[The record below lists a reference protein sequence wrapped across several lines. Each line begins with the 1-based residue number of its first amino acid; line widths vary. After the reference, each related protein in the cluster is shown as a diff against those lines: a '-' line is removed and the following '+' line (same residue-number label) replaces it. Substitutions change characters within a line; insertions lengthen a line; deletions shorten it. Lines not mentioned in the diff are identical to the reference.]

1 MRAGYLEDAA
11 VESNSETSES
21 LAYLN
26 TSAKV
31 KEKKNTYFSPVKVVM
46 TFMALLVAVVMAV
59 LPFAS
64 REQAVAELASYNIE
78 PDDMS
83 AVQAAVNNG
92 ELNLP
97 NDSNVSA
104 AFMNMCKG
112 IGSGMN
118 TSTSGLGATGAPNKD
133 ASNRK
138 WTIQEAYGDGMK
150 LSVYYGEGQGDWFT
164 ADVGTDRGMDYGNYG
179 DFADS
184 LFSEQRGFANC
195 FFAPV
200 TAHFLPYIPFEI
212 ASITTGIAS
221 WISSLAFSTNF
232 ICQNPENPSG
242 ACVNLVALIG
252 GENQN
257 DNGGL
262 IGALTSSIYM
272 PLILFPVLIGAF
284 ALVHTGLIKRQ
295 FRQAF
300 GQLLWM
306 GAAFVI
312 GLGLLLNPVLLSR
325 APMALMN
332 SITACIVGAVNGQNC
347 LESTSSSA
355 SGTRDAQENW
365 GAGRECLSNAG
376 GLSTDEQMSMIVNGM
391 GCNIYMAFNIQPWSQ
406 AMFGRSYNDMDTSNP
421 RTAEAI
427 EAAGLSADDFTVNL
441 RSSESMNEMAKASS
455 GSAANAD
462 AQKRYTLDDDSD
474 TISNVAAY
482 QMMLGSR
489 AEGSS
494 TGIQTLESTGRD
506 INDSNPN
513 VDARWFNMVVYAAND
528 AETWSNWAP
537 AGDTMHRIGIGFL
550 AMISSFM
557 GSLIIIIVSAFALVY
572 YIGAALLMAFAPVFF
587 LIGVH
592 PTRGRRIFIGWF
604 EKVISN
610 VLKYIA
616 SALFLLVT
624 IMFYGAVLGN
634 AETIGTS
641 FIFVLILTMALFMYR
656 KEIVELIGRVNM
668 GGEQLSSAMSDKLK
682 QGVDRF
688 GRTAKATAAG
698 AAGGMI
704 AGRMSGEG
712 KAARM
717 EAKRQGKNFF
727 SQVGAGMAAN
737 TQHMARGAM
746 TGGKNELTRDL
757 QYGRNFIGGMSR
769 QAERTAS
776 DLQQANKLDSQQAS
790 FGAGT
795 AATALADSTSQQRAA
810 SQNEAD
816 LRKTGKD
823 SVDNINQFNQ
833 DYDQQMSGKRAEYDT
848 LREKSQK
855 DSDLQNEALDSSK
868 EAYIEDAGDR
878 GISEEDATVATIAGE
893 QYIKHSINAED
904 LERQNEN
911 MKVEAQ
917 EYSLKLE
924 EAIEAGD
931 NEAIMTIQPIV
942 SGFDKEFAQNNE
954 RIANNREQMRAIEQ
968 EHNQDGELSVFVEQY
983 NDQYLAAAEE
993 AGHEYTAEDATRLE
1007 RVAGEINSSD
1017 SKHAEEVTAKMDEGV
1032 QQWRTAVAEKAGA
1045 QAYDK
1050 SLRRR
1055 INEKGGEVSEAE
1067 MDTLKAK
1074 ATEDAEI
1081 VKGKALEKFDSKY
1094 MAEMEFKAKDLES
1107 ATQAG
1112 ASPAGA
1118 GVSAMPNPPNS
1129 GGGGSGGGGGDD
1141 SGGGYQGGN
1150 DSGGDDQGGYRG
1162 NSGGSGGGYQGGNS
1176 GGGYQG
1182 SNERQG
1188 YQGNNERSG
1197 GYSGGKPDVDPQEYA
1212 RGADQYERQQDEQA
1226 SRVPS
1231 FQEKVAN
1238 ASEVVNPHTKG
1249 DFGALFSDKPLT
1261 KESLYKIQ
1269 DELNAFDRNKT
1280 GTKEE
1285 SQALWELFDQHNV
1298 LSTSSESTPSQ
1309 PSRRTTNRAAGGADS
1324 AGQSRLRRGI
1334 PKSDKKPVS
1343 PQEYAQGADAHEKRQ
1358 DNRFDPNAQQ
1368 GVPVKRDARTGK
1380 YRAEGFP
1387 GFFDT
1392 AREAFQAANPPRR
1405 RNSIPKRTNKDE
1417 G

>member
-1 MRAGYLEDAA
+1 MRAGYIQDAA

-26 TSAKV
+26 TNAKV
-31 KEKKNTYFSPVKVVM
+31 KKKKNTYFSPVKVILA
-46 TFMALLVAVVMAV
+46 FMALLVAVVMAV
-59 LPFAS
+59 VPFVS
-64 REQAVAELASYNIE
+64 REQAVAEFASHNLE
-78 PDDMS
+78 PGDLD
-83 AVQAAVNNG
+83 AVQTAVNNG
-92 ELNLP
+92 DVNLP

-118 TSTSGLGATGAPNKD
+118 TSSSGLGSSGAPNKD
-133 ASNRK
+133 ADNRK

-150 LSVYYGEGQGDWFT
+150 LTVYYGEGQGDWFT
-164 ADVGTDRGMDYGNYG
+164 ADVGTDRGMGYGNYG

-212 ASITTGIAS
+212 ASITTSIAS

-232 ICQNPENPSG
+232 ICQDPENPSG
-242 ACVNLVALIG
+242 ACVNLIGLIG
-252 GENQN
+252 GAN
-257 DNGGL
+257 DNDSGGL

-284 ALVHTGLIKRQ
+284 ALIYTGFFKKEYRKS
-295 FRQAF
+295 F

-306 GAAFVI
+306 MTAFVI
-312 GLGLLLNPVLLSR
+312 GLGLLLNPALLSR

-347 LESTSSSA
+347 LESTSSGA
-355 SGTRDAQENW
+355 SGTSDAQENW
-365 GAGRECLSNAG
+365 GAGRECLSDAG

-441 RSSESMNEMAKASS
+441 RSSESMDEMAEASS

-494 TGIQTLESTGRD
+494 TGIKTLDSTGRE

-550 AMISSFM
+550 AMLSSFM

-572 YIGAALLMAFAPVFF
+572 YIGAALLMAFAPIFF

-592 PTRGRRIFIGWF
+592 PTRGRSIFLGWF
-604 EKVISN
+604 EKVVSN

-656 KEIVELIGRVNM
+656 KEIVELIGRANM

-682 QGVDRF
+682 QGVDRV

-717 EAKRQGKNFF
+717 DAKRQGKNFF

-737 TQHMARGAM
+737 TKHMARGAM
-746 TGGKNELTRDL
+746 TGGKNELSRDL

-776 DLQQANKLDSQQAS
+776 DLQQGNKLDSQQAS
-790 FGAGT
+790 FGSGR

-810 SQNEAD
+810 SQHESD
-816 LRKTGKD
+816 LRQTGRD
-823 SVDNINQFNQ
+823 SIDDVKQFNSQ
-833 DYDQQMSGKRAEYDT
+833 YDQEMSGKRAEYST
-848 LREKSQK
+848 LRDKAQK
-855 DSDLQNEALDSSK
+855 DSEIRDGALDSSK
-868 EAYIEDAGDR
+868 QAYIQDAEDR
-878 GISEEDATVATIAGE
+878 GINEEDASVVTVAGE
-893 QYIKHSINAED
+893 QYIRHSINAED
-904 LERQNEN
+904 LQRHNDAMQ
-911 MKVEAQ
+911 VEAQ

-924 EAIEAGD
+924 EAIESGD
-931 NEAIMTIQPIV
+931 NEAIMNIQPIV
-942 SGFDKEFAQNNE
+942 SGFDKQFAQNNE
-954 RIANNREQMRAIEQ
+954 QIANDRQQMSALEQQ
-968 EHNQDGELSVFVEQY
+968 HNQDGELSVFVEQY
-983 NDQYLAAAEE
+983 NNEYVSAAEE
-993 AGHEYTAEDATRLE
+993 AEHAYTADDETRLNS
-1007 RVAGEINSSD
+1007 VAREIESSD
-1017 SKHAEEVTAKMDEGV
+1017 HAHSKEVTAKMDEGV
-1032 QQWRTAVAEKAGA
+1032 EQWRTSIAEKAGA

-1055 INEKGGEVSEAE
+1055 INENGGNASEEE
-1067 MDTLKAK
+1067 MNDMKAK
-1074 ATEDAEI
+1074 ATEDAQK
-1081 VKGKALEKFDSKY
+1081 VKEKAIEKFDNKY
-1094 MAEMEFKAKDLES
+1094 MSEIQYEASDLER
-1107 ATQAG
+1107 G
-1112 ASPAGA
+1112 VASGLRPEGA
-1118 GVSAMPNPPNS
+1118 GMSVMPNTPNS
-1129 GGGGSGGGGGDD
+1129 GGSGSGNDGTGGGGSGGSGDNYGR
-1141 SGGGYQGGN
+1141 SGGGYQGNTGN
-1150 DSGGDDQGGYRG
+1150 RG
-1162 NSGGSGGGYQGGNS
+1162 QPDAYSANSDERPTGNRAAGGSDSAGQSRLKRPTGIPKS
-1176 GGGYQG
+1176 DMPL
-1182 SNERQG
+1182 S
-1188 YQGNNERSG
+1188 
-1197 GYSGGKPDVDPQEYA
+1197 PQEYA
-1212 RGADQYERQQDEQA
+1212 QGADAYERQQD
-1226 SRVPS
+1226 
-1231 FQEKVAN
+1231 
-1238 ASEVVNPHTKG
+1238 
-1249 DFGALFSDKPLT
+1249 
-1261 KESLYKIQ
+1261 
-1269 DELNAFDRNKT
+1269 
-1280 GTKEE
+1280 
-1285 SQALWELFDQHNV
+1285 SQAQ
-1298 LSTSSESTPSQ
+1298 Q
-1309 PSRRTTNRAAGGADS
+1309 QSRRTTNRAAGGSDS
-1324 AGQSRLRRGI
+1324 TGQSRLRRGI
-1334 PKSDKKPVS
+1334 PKSEPKPVS

-1368 GVPVKRDARTGK
+1368 GVPVKRDSRTGK

-1405 RNSIPKRTNKDE
+1405 RNSIPKRTQNDDE

>member
-1 MRAGYLEDAA
+1 MRAGYIEGAA
-11 VESNSETSES
+11 VENNSETSES

-26 TSAKV
+26 TSTKV

-46 TFMALLVAVVMAV
+46 TFMALLVAVGMAV
-59 LPFAS
+59 FPFVS
-64 REQAVAELASYNIE
+64 REQAVAELTSYNID
-78 PDDMS
+78 PDDMNT
-83 AVQAAVNNG
+83 VQTAVNNG
-92 ELNLP
+92 ELSLQQ
-97 NDSNVSA
+97 DSHVSA

-112 IGSGMN
+112 IGSGMT
-118 TSTSGLGATGAPNKD
+118 TSSSGLGTSGAPNKD
-133 ASNRK
+133 AENRK

-150 LSVYYGEGQGDWFT
+150 LSVYYGEGEGDWFT

-179 DFADS
+179 DFADN
-184 LFSEQRGFANC
+184 LFTEQRGFANC

-200 TAHFLPYIPFEI
+200 TSHFLPYIPFEI
-212 ASITTGIAS
+212 ANITTGIAS

-232 ICQNPENPSG
+232 ICQDPENPSG

-306 GAAFVI
+306 GAAFII

-347 LESTSSSA
+347 LESTSSASA
-355 SGTRDAQENW
+355 SGTEDAQANW
-365 GAGRECLSNAG
+365 GAGRECLSSAG

-391 GCNIYMAFNIQPWSQ
+391 SCNIYMAFNIQPWSQ

-421 RTAEAI
+421 RTAETI

-441 RSSESMNEMAKASS
+441 LSSESMNEMAAESS
-455 GSAANAD
+455 GSARTENS
-462 AQKRYTLDDDSD
+462 KRYTITDGD

-494 TGIQTLESTGRD
+494 TGVQTLESTGRE

-513 VDARWFNMVVYAAND
+513 VDARWFNLVVYAAND

-572 YIGAALLMAFAPVFF
+572 YIGAALLMAFAPIFF

-704 AGRMSGEG
+704 AGRMAGEG

-717 EAKRQGKNFF
+717 EAKRQGKGFF

-737 TQHMARGAM
+737 TKHMARGAM
-746 TGGKNELTRDL
+746 TGGKNELARDL

-769 QAERTAS
+769 QAARTQN

-795 AATALADSTSQQRAA
+795 AATALADSTSRQQAA

-816 LRKTGKD
+816 LRKTGKE
-823 SVDNINQFNQ
+823 SIDNINQFNQ
-833 DYDQQMSGKRAEYDT
+833 DYDAEMSGKRAEHET
-848 LREKSQK
+848 LQGKAQK
-855 DSDLQNEALDSSK
+855 DSELRDQALDSSK
-868 EAYIEDAGDR
+868 EAYVEEAGDR
-878 GISEEDATVATIAGE
+878 GISEEDASVVTVAGE

-904 LERQNEN
+904 LERQNEAIQ
-911 MKVEAQ
+911 VQAQ
-917 EYSLKLE
+917 EYSLRLE

-942 SGFDKEFAQNNE
+942 SEFDKQLAQNNE
-954 RIANNREQMRAIEQ
+954 RIANNREQMSALEQ

-983 NDQYLAAAEE
+983 NSQYVSAAEE
-993 AGHEYTAEDATRLE
+993 AEHEYTAADATRLE
-1007 RVAGEINSSD
+1007 RLAHEIESSD
-1017 SKHAEEVTAKMDEGV
+1017 SKHAQEVNAKMDEGV

-1055 INEKGGEVSEAE
+1055 INDNGGSASEAE
-1067 MDTLKAK
+1067 MDEMKAK
-1074 ATEDAEI
+1074 ATEDAER
-1081 VKGKALEKFDSKY
+1081 VKKKALETFDKKY
-1094 MAEMEFKAKDLES
+1094 MKEMQFEANELDRGVVSGLNP
-1107 ATQAG
+1107 T
-1112 ASPAGA
+1112 GA
-1118 GVSAMPNPPNS
+1118 GVSAVPNS
-1129 GGGGSGGGGGDD
+1129 PGAGGNDSGGNDNNGGSGGGGGY
-1141 SGGGYQGGN
+1141 SGGGN
-1150 DSGGDDQGGYRG
+1150 DQDYSGGYGY
-1162 NSGGSGGGYQGGNS
+1162 SGGSGGSYQS
-1176 GGGYQG
+1176 GG
-1182 SNERQG
+1182 NERQG
-1188 YQGNNERSG
+1188 YQGNIGGHSG
-1197 GYSGGKPDVDPQEYA
+1197 GGMPDVDSVPNANRAVGGNDSAGQAGFKRPTGMPKPDMPVSPQEYA
-1212 RGADQYERQQDEQA
+1212 QSADSHERQQDNQA
-1226 SRVPS
+1226 
-1231 FQEKVAN
+1231 Q
-1238 ASEVVNPHTKG
+1238 
-1249 DFGALFSDKPLT
+1249 
-1261 KESLYKIQ
+1261 Q
-1269 DELNAFDRNKT
+1269 
-1280 GTKEE
+1280 
-1285 SQALWELFDQHNV
+1285 
-1298 LSTSSESTPSQ
+1298 ST
-1309 PSRRTTNRAAGGADS
+1309 RRTTNKMAGGSDS
-1324 AGQSRLRRGI
+1324 AGQSRLKRGI
-1334 PKSDKKPVS
+1334 PKTKPLS
-1343 PQEYAQGADAHEKRQ
+1343 PQEYAQGADAHEERQ

-1368 GVPVKRDARTGK
+1368 GVPVKRDARTGQ
-1380 YRAEGFP
+1380 YRAEGVPGLFP
-1387 GFFDT
+1387 T
-1392 AREAFQAANPPRR
+1392 ARAAFDAANAPRR
-1405 RNSIPKRTNKDE
+1405 RNSIPKRTDKDE